1 MRLPIILDTDPGID
15 DAAAIAAALFA
26 PELDLQLMTT
36 VAGNVSVEKT
46 TRNALQLLH
55 FWNADVPLAQ
65 GASMPLVRP
74 LRDAASVH
82 GESGMEGYDFVE
94 HQRQPL
100 AKPAFQAIRD
110 ALMHAAEPITLVA
123 IGPLT
128 NIALLL
134 TQYPECV
141 FNIRRLVIMGGSAGR
156 GNFTPNAEFN
166 IAIDPEAAAKVF
178 HSGLEIVM
186 CGLDVTNRALLAA
199 DYLATLPT
207 LNQTGKML
215 HALFSHYRSGSMS
228 SGLRMHDL
236 CAIAWLARRNCSL
249 SSRALWRW
257 RRRGLDRRHHG
268 GGYRRTTGPAGERP
282 GGAGYRR
289 RRVSALGGG
298 GDCPGAVIYHSIF
311 KERSNDLW
319 TGVFERL
326 ERDL

>member
-1 MRLPIILDTDPGID
+1 M
-15 DAAAIAAALFA
+15 
-26 PELDLQLMTT
+26 
-36 VAGNVSVEKT
+36 
-46 TRNALQLLH
+46 
-55 FWNADVPLAQ
+55 
-65 GASMPLVRP
+65 
-74 LRDAASVH
+74 
-82 GESGMEGYDFVE
+82 
-94 HQRQPL
+94 
-100 AKPAFQAIRD
+100 
-110 ALMHAAEPITLVA
+110 A

-236 CAIAWLARRNCSL
+236 CAIAWLARPELFTLQPCFVAVETQGTGPPAPRWWISKDDWA
-249 SSRALWRW
+249 SRRTPVALDIDVEGFQRW
-257 RRRGLDRRHHG
+257 AAEVIARRRDISLDFQ
-268 GGYRRTTGPAGERP
+268 GE
-282 GGAGYRR
+282 
-289 RRVSALGGG
+289 
-298 GDCPGAVIYHSIF
+298 
-311 KERSNDLW
+311 KQ
-319 TGVFERL
+319 
-326 ERDL
+326 

>member
-1 MRLPIILDTDPGID
+1 
-15 DAAAIAAALFA
+15 
-26 PELDLQLMTT
+26 MTT

-94 HQRQPL
+94 HNRQPL

-110 ALMHAAEPITLVA
+110 ALIHAPEPVTLVA

-128 NIALLL
+128 NIALLI
-134 TQYPECV
+134 TQYPECL
-141 FNIRRLVIMGGSAGR
+141 FNIRRLVLMGGSAGR

-166 IAIDPEAAAKVF
+166 IAIDPEAATKVF
-178 HSGLEIVM
+178 QSGLEIVM
-186 CGLDVTNRALLAA
+186 CGLDVTNKAMLSA

-236 CAIAWLARRNCSL
+236 CAIAWLVRPDLFTLKPCFVAVETQGTWTAGATVVDIEGRLGHPANAQV
-249 SSRALWRW
+249 ALDLDIAGFQRW
-257 RRRGLDRRHHG
+257 
-268 GGYRRTTGPAGERP
+268 AAE
-282 GGAGYRR
+282 
-289 RRVSALGGG
+289 VFALA
-298 GDCPGAVIYHSIF
+298 P
-311 KERSNDLW
+311 
-319 TGVFERL
+319 
-326 ERDL
+326 